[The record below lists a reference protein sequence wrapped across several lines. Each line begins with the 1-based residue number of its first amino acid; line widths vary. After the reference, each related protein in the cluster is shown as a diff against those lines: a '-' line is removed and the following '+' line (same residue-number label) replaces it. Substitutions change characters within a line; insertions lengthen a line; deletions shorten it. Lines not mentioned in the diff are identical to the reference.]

1 MTITPDPDLQRRQDE
16 RWPLAMQRAQDKT
29 RGWDP
34 GGSWERVNGLM
45 NAARRASTTPKRV
58 LWMLRAG
65 AAFSD
70 AVGER
75 AACRPGCAHCCVI
88 PATITRTEADILAL
102 ASGRP
107 VARDV
112 VTVKARG
119 ITSIEQLD
127 AVRPG
132 LTRWPVGT
140 RCPFLGADD
149 ACTVYAARPL
159 ACRTLLNMDDDN
171 LLCQHSG
178 VGTAQVPF
186 ANHWPLT
193 LNAMAMQPA
202 MELGDIRDFFP
213 PAEAISQLAN

>member
-1 MTITPDPDLQRRQDE
+1 MTITPNPDLHRRQLE
-16 RWPLAMQRAQDKT
+16 RWPIAKARADAKMA
-29 RGWDP
+29 GWQP
-34 GGSWERVNGLM
+34 GGSWQRVNSLM
-45 NAARRASTTPKRV
+45 GAASKASTTPKRV

-75 AACRPGCAHCCVI
+75 AACRSGCAHCCVV
-88 PATITRTEADILAL
+88 PATITRTEADILAQ
-102 ASGRP
+102 ASGRRVDP
-107 VARDV
+107 AAP
-112 VTVKARG
+112 TVKARG
-119 ITSIEQLD
+119 ITSIEQLE
-127 AVRPG
+127 AVRPQ
-132 LTRWPVGT
+132 LERWPVGT

-149 ACTVYAARPL
+149 ACTVYDARPL

-193 LNAMAMQPA
+193 LNAMALQPS

-213 PAEAISQLAN
+213 PAG